1 LPSDLDKA
9 LAEALAN
16 LDEIFARYDEAATE
30 LIRIARLDGHFAG
43 RDEDDLS
50 WPSCRSSAGDPIDI
64 EGLERR
70 AELIAE
76 IHDGIPPRRNH
87 RLVDGHDRYT
97 SLRPAYLR
105 SLRLFLQVQR
115 QFTASDAGDTRDFSD
130 LYSVVY
136 LEALARENPVPLDE
150 GEAALVEF
158 KVARAPLAHAASVVD
173 KIRPGASAEDPRWFI
188 EYEWRLDG
196 EQGRGPLRN
205 LLAQVAECVVD
216 FLAAGEHLA
225 IRYNTFSNFIWFG
238 ISVWKAVTEIELLA
252 IRLRGRARDSWVDRL
267 EQYVRLAQGL
277 LLKFLKAHLEDP
289 AQIRPTD
296 YWYGQQYS
304 YLTRDMIDL
313 TRELIRN
320 GQRLRAR
327 YGPDLPA
334 VEVPPL
340 LRGASS
346 GAFHE
351 FGHVGRRTDPAG
363 HSSSVSPWVRRARL
377 LKWVGTFRTTATQK
391 KKLHRASMSEAE
403 RRAAAWQVNLE
414 WADATLK
421 IFGIDVTVTI
431 DPAFA
436 DVARELDLRP
446 GAGRKVV
453 FFPTHQSL
461 LDHPVMY
468 RTLQSPALLRAMGWS
483 ETVPCCLLSRARLMQ
498 ATAIRI
504 GGREISLIGL
514 SPAEIDRMQE
524 EVDGYVILGQDDMG
538 SPIKRFSEILND
550 RPGVVYGG
558 GTTSAFDLQVL
569 PMQHALFA
577 HLPADTVFIPIAF
590 RGIHSLWPKSPR
602 NNLDVSPGHVEVFVS
617 PPVPGET
624 TLLPRKRALRTQ
636 LEPATLF
643 QAMHIATLLDPSAP
657 PSSQDSH

>member
-1 LPSDLDKA
+1 MPSDLDKA

-16 LDEIFARYDEAATE
+16 LDEIFARYDEAAAE
-30 LIRIARLDGHFAG
+30 LIRVARLDGHFAG
-43 RDEDDLS
+43 RKADDLE
-50 WPSCRSSAGDPIDI
+50 WPPSHDENGNPVGVD
-64 EGLERR
+64 GLERR
-70 AELIAE
+70 AELIAA
-76 IHDGIPPRRNH
+76 IHDGIPPRRNR
-87 RLVDGHDRYT
+87 RLVDAHDRYAQ
-97 SLRPAYLR
+97 LRPAYLR
-105 SLRLFLQVQR
+105 ATRLFLQVQR
-115 QFTASDAGDTRDFSD
+115 QFVAHEAGTERDFGE
-130 LYSVVY
+130 LYGTVY

-158 KVARAPLAHAASVVD
+158 KVARAPLAHAASVID
-173 KIRPGASAEDPRWFI
+173 KIRPGPGADDPRWAAT
-188 EYEWRLDG
+188 YQWDLDDGQG
-196 EQGRGPLRN
+196 EGSLRD
-205 LLAQVAECVVD
+205 LLTQVSESVVD

-238 ISVWKAVTEIELLA
+238 ISVWKVVTELELLTC
-252 IRLRGRARDSWVDRL
+252 RLRGRARDAWVDKL
-267 EQYVRLAQGL
+267 ESYVRLAQGM

-313 TRELIRN
+313 MHELVRN
-320 GQRLRAR
+320 GERLRSR
-327 YGPDLPA
+327 YGPQFAA
-334 VEVPPL
+334 VELPPL
-340 LRGASS
+340 LRGASQGS
-346 GAFHE
+346 FHE
-351 FGHVGRRTDPAG
+351 FAHVGRQG
-363 HSSSVSPWVRRARL
+363 SVSRWIRGGRL
-377 LKWVGTFRTTATQK
+377 LKWVGAFRSAANRK
-391 KKLHRASMSEAE
+391 KKLHRSGLAEAE
-403 RRAAAWQVNLE
+403 RQQGAWKANLK
-414 WADATLK
+414 WAETTLK
-421 IFGIDVTVTI
+421 TFGIDVSVTI

-436 DVARELDLRP
+436 EVARELDLRP
-446 GAGRKVV
+446 GLGRKVV

-468 RTLQSPALLRAMGWS
+468 HTLQSPELLQAMGWS
-483 ETVPCCLLSRARLMQ
+483 APVPCCLLSRPRLMQ
-498 ATAIRI
+498 ATAIKI

-514 SPAEIDRMQE
+514 SPAEIDRLQE
-524 EVDGYVILGQDDMG
+524 EVDGYVILAHDDTG
-538 SPIKRFSEILND
+538 SPIKRFAAILDD

-577 HLPADTVFIPIAF
+577 HLPQDTVFIPVAF

-602 NNLDVSPGHVEVFVS
+602 NNLNVSPGHVDVFIS

-643 QAMHIATLLDPSAP
+643 QAMHIATLLDPAP
-657 PSSQDSH
+657 PKST

>member
-9 LAEALAN
+9 LTEAIAN
-16 LDEIFARYDEAATE
+16 LDEIFCRYDEAAAE

-43 RDEDDLS
+43 RHESDLA
-50 WPSCRSSAGDPIDI
+50 WPPSRSDTGAPLDT

-76 IHDGIPPRRNH
+76 IHDGIPPRRNR
-87 RLVDGHDRYT
+87 RLVDAHDHYAAM
-97 SLRPAYLR
+97 RPAYLR
-105 SLRLFLQVQR
+105 ALRLFLQVQR
-115 QFTASDAGDTRDFSD
+115 QFTVQEAGDSRDFSD

-136 LEALARENPVPLDE
+136 LEALARENPVPLDD

-158 KVARAPLAHAASVVD
+158 KVARTPLAHAASIVD
-173 KIRPGASAEDPRWFI
+173 KIRPGAGPEDPRWCV
-188 EYEWRLDG
+188 EYQWDLDG
-196 EQGRGPLRN
+196 EQGRGSLRE
-205 LLAQVAECVVD
+205 LLTKVAESVVD

-238 ISVWKAVTEIELLA
+238 ISVWKAVTEVELL
-252 IRLRGRARDSWVDRL
+252 ISRLRTGARARAAWVDKL
-267 EQYVRLAQGL
+267 EQFVRLAQAL
-277 LLKFLKAHLEDP
+277 LLKFLGAHLEDP

-313 TRELIRN
+313 TRELVRN
-320 GQRLRAR
+320 GERLRAR
-327 YGPDLPA
+327 YGPDLPI
-334 VEVPPL
+334 VELPPL
-340 LRGASS
+340 LRGASH

-351 FGHVGRRTDPAG
+351 YRHVGRAG
-363 HSSSVSPWVRRARL
+363 SVTPWVRRARL
-377 LKWVGTFRTTATQK
+377 FKWVRTFRSTAKQK
-391 KKLHRASMSEAE
+391 KRIHRAQMSDAE

-414 WADATLK
+414 WAEATLRT
-421 IFGIDVTVTI
+421 FDIDLTVTI

-461 LDHPVMY
+461 LDHPIMY
-468 RTLQSPALLRAMGWS
+468 RTLQSPELLQAMGWS
-483 ETVPCCLLSRARLMQ
+483 ASTPCCLLSRARLMQ
-498 ATAIRI
+498 ATAIRVA
-504 GGREISLIGL
+504 GREISLIGL
-514 SPAEIDRMQE
+514 SPGEIDRLQE
-524 EVDGYVILGQDDMG
+524 EVDGYVILGQDDTG
-538 SPIKRFSEILND
+538 SPIKRFAQILNE

-558 GTTSAFDLQVL
+558 GTTSSFDLQVL

-577 HLPADTVFIPIAF
+577 HLPQDTVFIPVAF

-602 NNLDVSPGHVEVFVS
+602 GNLDVSPGRVDVYVS

-643 QAMHIATLLDPSAP
+643 QAMHIATLLDPAT
-657 PSSQDSH
+657 PSLSQDPRSS

>member
-1 LPSDLDKA
+1 MPSDLDKA

-16 LDEIFARYDEAATE
+16 VDEIFTRYDEAAAE

-43 RDEDDLS
+43 RQTADLL
-50 WPSCRSSAGDPIDI
+50 WPPCRDSDGAAIGT

-70 AELIAE
+70 ADLIAE

-87 RLVDGHDRYT
+87 RLVDAHDRYST
-97 SLRPAYLR
+97 LRPAYLR
-105 SLRLFLQVQR
+105 ALRLFLQVQR
-115 QFTASDAGDTRDFSD
+115 QFIAAEAGDERQFSD

-136 LEALARENPVPLDE
+136 LEALARENPVPLDD

-158 KVARAPLAHAASVVD
+158 KVARTPLAHAAAIVD
-173 KIRPGASAEDPRWFI
+173 KIRPGADAEDPRWSVD
-188 EYEWRLDG
+188 YHWDLDG
-196 EQGRGPLRN
+196 AEGNGSLRQ
-205 LLAQVAECVVD
+205 LLTEVAESVVD

-252 IRLRGRARDSWVDRL
+252 SRLRGRARDAWVDKL
-267 EQYVRLAQGL
+267 EQYLRLAQGL
-277 LLKFLKAHLEDP
+277 LLKFLQAHLEDP

-313 TRELIRN
+313 TRELVRN
-320 GQRLRAR
+320 GERLRAR
-327 YGPDLPA
+327 YGPELPA

-340 LRGASS
+340 LRGASV

-351 FGHVGRRTDPAG
+351 YSHVGRRG
-363 HSSSVSPWVRRARL
+363 SVSPWVRRGRL
-377 LKWVGTFRTTATQK
+377 LKWVGTFRTTAAK
-391 KKLHRASMSEAE
+391 KKRLRHARMSDAE
-403 RRAAAWQVNLE
+403 RRAAAWQVNLA
-414 WADATLK
+414 WAEATLRT
-421 IFGIDVTVTI
+421 FDIDVTVTI

-436 DVARELDLRP
+436 EVARELDLRP

-468 RTLQSPALLRAMGWS
+468 HVLQSPELLQAMGWS
-483 ETVPCCLLSRARLMQ
+483 ATVPCCLLSRARLMQ
-498 ATAIRI
+498 ATAIRV

-514 SPAEIDRMQE
+514 SPAEIDRVQE
-524 EVDGYVILGQDDMG
+524 EVDGYVILGQDDTG
-538 SPIKRFSEILND
+538 SPIKRFAQILND

-577 HLPADTVFIPIAF
+577 HLPQDTVFIPVAF

-602 NNLDVSPGHVEVFVS
+602 NNLDVSPGCVDVFIS
-617 PPVPGET
+617 PPIPGET

-643 QAMHIATLLDPSAP
+643 QAIHIASLLDPSNP
-657 PSSQDSH
+657 PTSQETRRS

>member
-1 LPSDLDKA
+1 MPSDLDKA
-9 LAEALAN
+9 LAEALDN
-16 LDEIFARYDEAATE
+16 LDEIFRRYDEAAVE

-43 RDEDDLS
+43 RDDAELL
-50 WPSCRSSAGDPIDI
+50 WPTSHDEEGRAVGS

-76 IHDGIPPRRNH
+76 IHDGIPPRRNR
-87 RLVDGHDRYT
+87 RLVEAHDRYQT
-97 SLRPAYLR
+97 HRPAYLHAT
-105 SLRLFLQVQR
+105 RLFLQVQR
-115 QFTASDAGDTRDFSD
+115 QFLEREAGDERDFSE
-130 LYSVVY
+130 LYSAVY
-136 LEALARENPVPLDE
+136 LEALARENPVPLDD

-158 KVARAPLAHAASVVD
+158 KVARTPLAHAASVVE
-173 KIRPGASAEDPRWFI
+173 KIRPGPGADDPRWQVL
-188 EYEWRLDG
+188 YEWDLDG
-196 EQGRGPLRN
+196 ERGKADLR
-205 LLAQVAECVVD
+205 QVLTQVSESVVD

-238 ISVWKAVTEIELLA
+238 ISVWKAVTELELLVS
-252 IRLRGRARDSWVDRL
+252 RLQGRARQGWVDKL
-267 EQYVRLAQGL
+267 ERYVRLAQGML
-277 LLKFLKAHLEDP
+277 LRFLQAHLEDP

-313 TRELIRN
+313 TRELVRN
-320 GQRLRAR
+320 GERLRGR
-327 YGPDLPA
+327 YAPELPV
-334 VEVPPL
+334 VELPPL
-340 LRGASS
+340 LRGASV

-351 FGHVGRRTDPAG
+351 YEHVGPRSTP
-363 HSSSVSPWVRRARL
+363 SPWTRRHRL
-377 LKWVGTFRTTATQK
+377 LKWVGTFRTTAKQK
-391 KKLHRASMSEAE
+391 KKLHRSKLSDAE
-403 RRAAAWQVNLE
+403 RRAAAWQVNLK
-414 WADATLK
+414 WAEKTLQN
-421 IFGIDVTVTI
+421 FDIDLSVTI

-446 GAGRKVV
+446 GSGRKVV

-468 RTLQSPALLRAMGWS
+468 RVLQSPELLQAMGWS
-483 ETVPCCLLSRARLMQ
+483 ASVPCCLLSRPRLMQ
-498 ATAIRI
+498 ATAIKI

-514 SPAEIDRMQE
+514 SPDEIDRLQE
-524 EVDGYVILGQDDMG
+524 EVDGYVILAHDDTG
-538 SPIKRFSEILND
+538 SPIKRFAQILND

-577 HLPADTVFIPIAF
+577 HLPQDTVFIPVAF

-602 NNLDVSPGHVEVFVS
+602 NNLDVSPGHVEVFIS

-643 QAMHIATLLDPSAP
+643 QAMHIATLLDPVTP
-657 PSSQDSH
+657 